1 MRIILSR
8 KGFDSSSGGV
18 PSPIFPDGTTL
29 SLFIPDKLSRINT
42 NHQGG
47 LKYIDDSE
55 PDSPPSEL
63 VEFVFGRKRFI
74 DYKGLL
80 HDFQNG
86 FANDTYRRM
95 AEGNGEVPKRTTR
108 RRAVHPVGR
117 SVLPQPTADANH
129 MGGSRPHATRHQTLV
144 PNKRRQRTQR
154 EIPSRDLHVPQIIHS
169 LRLPQIDRAS
179 DQW

>member
-1 MRIILSR
+1 MDDGFRLHAAKEKMRIILSR

-74 DYKGLL
+74 DSTG
-80 HDFQNG
+80 
-86 FANDTYRRM
+86 
-95 AEGNGEVPKRTTR
+95 
-108 RRAVHPVGR
+108 HP
-117 SVLPQPTADANH
+117 STP
-129 MGGSRPHATRHQTLV
+129 
-144 PNKRRQRTQR
+144 
-154 EIPSRDLHVPQIIHS
+154 IHS
-169 LRLPQIDRAS
+169 RTSHRMK
-179 DQW
+179 